1 MSATATLAGLAVGG
15 DHPVR
20 VMAVLNVS
28 PESFFAGSVHVDPA
42 ALRDAAQRAVAEGAD
57 FLDIGAR
64 STAPYRDTAIPA
76 DEEVR
81 RLRSAVAAV
90 AAAVPVPVSADTTC
104 AAAAAAALGAGA
116 RIINDISGLRADP
129 AMAAVAARAAGVVL
143 MASPDGG
150 ADDAPLTQVRRL
162 LADSLAR
169 AAHGGVAS
177 EAIVLDP
184 GIGFFTRSAT
194 RPTAFAVAVLRE
206 LPALHAL
213 GRPLL
218 VGVSRKRFL
227 GELSGRD
234 DAADRL
240 AASLAA
246 ATVAVL
252 HGAAIIRAHDV
263 APTVDAVRVA
273 RALRAGA
280 GA

>member
-1 MSATATLAGLAVGG
+1 M
-15 DHPVR
+15 
-20 VMAVLNVS
+20 
-28 PESFFAGSVHVDPA
+28 
-42 ALRDAAQRAVAEGAD
+42 
-57 FLDIGAR
+57 
-64 STAPYRDTAIPA
+64 
-76 DEEVR
+76 
-81 RLRSAVAAV
+81 
-90 AAAVPVPVSADTTC
+90 
-104 AAAAAAALGAGA
+104 
-116 RIINDISGLRADP
+116 
-129 AMAAVAARAAGVVL
+129 
-143 MASPDGG
+143 
-150 ADDAPLTQVRRL
+150 
-162 LADSLAR
+162 
-169 AAHGGVAS
+169 
-177 EAIVLDP
+177 
-184 GIGFFTRSAT
+184 
-194 RPTAFAVAVLRE
+194 LRE

-273 RALRAGA
+273 RALRAGG